1 MRFGLRALS
10 LLTLFATLACADD
23 AAPIAL
29 DAATFDVVD
38 VPAAD
43 DVADVA
49 TADRPDVARDVDPV
63 VQRGAAVFRRY
74 CAHCHGA
81 RGAGTGDGPDLRR
94 EVPTVDDA
102 EVLRLV
108 RDGGRMMPAIPIDE
122 AQRADVLAYLRA
134 TFGAFRGP

>member
-1 MRFGLRALS
+1 MRLDRRS
-10 LLTLFATLACADD
+10 LCLFVVFAASACAEDRPPV
-23 AAPIAL
+23 AQ

-38 VPAAD
+38 APPGD
-43 DVADVA
+43 DVTDAGTV
-49 TADRPDVARDVDPV
+49 DRPDVARDVDPV
-63 VQRGAAVFRRY
+63 VERGAAVFRRY

-81 RGAGTGDGPDLRR
+81 RGAGTGDGPDLRV

-108 RDGGRMMPAIPIDE
+108 RDGGRRMPAVPIDE
-122 AQRADVLAYLRA
+122 AERADVLAYLRA

>member
-1 MRFGLRALS
+1 MRLALCS
-10 LLTLFATLACADD
+10 LCLSVVFVASACTEV
-23 AAPIAL
+23 APPVAR

-38 VPAAD
+38 ARLGE
-43 DVADVA
+43 DVTDAGG
-49 TADRPDVARDVDPV
+49 ADRPDVARDVDPV
-63 VQRGAAVFRRY
+63 VERGLAVFRQY

-81 RGAGTGDGPDLRR
+81 RGAGTGDGPDLRV

-108 RDGGRMMPAIPIDE
+108 RDGGRRMPAIPVDE
-122 AQRADVLAYLRA
+122 TQRAAVLAYLRA